1 MKPKKEKNKKG
12 KNKDNNISNNENILE
27 IELKPLIYL
36 QSWVRGFL
44 LRKNLK
50 LSKFSQQTFEDN
62 QLNNIT
68 NNNISNNIDIIS
80 QSTITGKKENVFTN
94 NLEKNI
100 TIMNFNP
107 NISKSIEYK
116 NEIIID
122 NQYLNINL
130 VSNYII
136 YYTIIFNIKIYN
148 FCLANY
154 RIKKNTSNI

>member
-1 MKPKKEKNKKG
+1 MKPKKETNKKG

>member
-1 MKPKKEKNKKG
+1 MKPKKETNKKG

-80 QSTITGKKENVFTN
+80 QSTITGNKENVFTN

>member
-12 KNKDNNISNNENILE
+12 KNKDNNINNNENILE

>member
-1 MKPKKEKNKKG
+1 MKPKKETNKKG

-136 YYTIIFNIKIYN
+136 YYTIIFIIKIYN